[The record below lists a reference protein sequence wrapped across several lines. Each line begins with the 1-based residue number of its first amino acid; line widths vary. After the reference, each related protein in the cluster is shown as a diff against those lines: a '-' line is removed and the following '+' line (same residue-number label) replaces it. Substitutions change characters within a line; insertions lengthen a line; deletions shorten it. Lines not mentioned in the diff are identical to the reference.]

1 MIKRLEEDSSNLF
14 ELEGSNTLGSLY
26 HIIPRVDGA
35 PNITNCPVQ
44 WYRIVPGGIRELIS
58 GMLPENKTELSYF
71 FQGHP
76 KNHTH
81 DLQTIFIILLV
92 S

>member
-1 MIKRLEEDSSNLF
+1 MPITPVTLYLQLAMIKRLEEDSSNLF

-58 GMLPENKTELSYF
+58 GM
-71 FQGHP
+71 
-76 KNHTH
+76 
-81 DLQTIFIILLV
+81 
-92 S
+92 